1 MYRSTSCA
9 VYPPGMNPAKN
20 QSIYFSVVMCAY
32 WIAHGF
38 NALFPIENGG
48 ELAALHWFVFLYFSA
63 RGSGAWRVFSNP

>member
-1 MYRSTSCA
+1 
-9 VYPPGMNPAKN
+9 
-20 QSIYFSVVMCAY
+20 MCAY

-63 RGSGAWRVFSNP
+63 RGSGAWSVDEAMEHAKM